1 MHRPQCSD
9 STCGDTSQRVAAATT
24 DYVCICARKRQP
36 QRCQGAVVTIPKGDK
51 VYLSYVSA
59 DRDEAM
65 FGDTD
70 RFDVLRP
77 DAA

>member
-1 MHRPQCSD
+1 M
-9 STCGDTSQRVAAATT
+9 
-24 DYVCICARKRQP
+24 
-36 QRCQGAVVTIPKGDK
+36 TIPKGDK

>member
-1 MHRPQCSD
+1 M
-9 STCGDTSQRVAAATT
+9 
-24 DYVCICARKRQP
+24 
-36 QRCQGAVVTIPKGDK
+36 TIPKGDK

-59 DRDEAM
+59 DRDEDV
-65 FGDTD
+65 FNDPD